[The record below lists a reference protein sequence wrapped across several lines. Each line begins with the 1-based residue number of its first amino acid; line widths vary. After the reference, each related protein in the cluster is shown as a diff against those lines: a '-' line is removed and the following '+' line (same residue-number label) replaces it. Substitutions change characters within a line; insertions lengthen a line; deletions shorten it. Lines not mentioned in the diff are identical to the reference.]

1 MNVSFEVEH
10 AKSDQPLLVTVVCAN
25 NIQTLDLSQSNKS
38 IVYDFN
44 LPLEHQL
51 VDIRFVCDNISIVN
65 FPLTITNVVLDH
77 FYKSDGILYKGRPE
91 FSQEFLDYANKHQI
105 RLDQTVND
113 SNRLDFTGHLV
124 YQYQWPFYKNI
135 FA

>member
-10 AKSDQPLLVTVVCAN
+10 IKSDQPLLVTVACAN
-25 NIQTLDLSQSNKS
+25 NIQTLDLCQPNKS
-38 IVYDFN
+38 IVYDFD
-44 LPLEHQL
+44 LPLENQL
-51 VDIRFVCDNISIVN
+51 VNIKFVCNNINIVN

-77 FYKSDGILYKGRPE
+77 FYKSDGILYRGRPE

-105 RLDQTVND
+105 LLDQTVND
-113 SNRLDFTGHLV
+113 SNRLDFTGQLV
-124 YQYQWPFYKNI
+124 YQFKWPFYKNI